1 MSALTRPLSPILSYS
16 ISSFSIRLPQRLKQR
31 RVNPCAPLFE
41 RITNAMEAADF
52 SAQTLHKYIKDLE
65 ACYEK
70 HDAVDNKKG
79 RASTLYFLTQ
89 HLDRQKTKQK

>member
-1 MSALTRPLSPILSYS
+1 
-16 ISSFSIRLPQRLKQR
+16 
-31 RVNPCAPLFE
+31 
-41 RITNAMEAADF
+41 MEAADF

>member
-1 MSALTRPLSPILSYS
+1 MSLLLLFLLP
-16 ISSFSIRLPQRLKQR
+16 SSLQRLKQR

-41 RITNAMEAADF
+41 KITNAMEVSDF
-52 SAQTLHKYIKDLE
+52 SATHLNKYVKELE
-65 ACYEK
+65 ECYAI

-89 HLDRQKTKQK
+89 HLDREKNKKK